1 MLKKLKTNVTLLNT
15 FSNLILQ
22 FLTLLSGFIIP
33 KIILSNFGSEVNGL
47 VSSLNQFLNY
57 IGLIEGGITG
67 VVMANLY
74 KPLYEKNYKKV
85 SSIVKTANS
94 FYKKISFIFIIYSI
108 ILSIIYPLISN
119 TNFSYAYVL
128 SLTLIISIGL
138 FVQYCFSLI
147 LKTILNADKKV
158 YIVSLINSAMIV
170 ANIVLALLSVKIF
183 PSIHF
188 LKLVTSALY
197 LLQPLIFNYFVNKY
211 YKIDKNVKEDK
222 KLLKSRWDGFAIN
235 IATFIHYSTDVALL
249 TLFTNLT
256 TVSIYSVHA
265 LVTTGLR
272 SLVQSISQAVAPT
285 IGHLY
290 AKGDKEE
297 LKKKFYLYEYIIFL
311 IVFIL
316 FSVAG
321 LLITPFVA
329 LYTKNINDAN
339 YYQPVFAVLLV
350 IAEAICLLKM
360 AHIDLAYSANKFKDI
375 TKAGYIEA
383 LINIV
388 VSLLLV
394 KKYKL
399 IGVAIGTIAGMLFR
413 MIYQVNY
420 SNKNLIK
427 GSQFEFYKK
436 IAIFI
441 IFSIIGLLFCYNI
454 IPAVEVTIFSW
465 VWHGIL
471 YTIVFIFIYAILTV
485 LFYKEKF
492 KLLFKKYI
500 K

>member
-1 MLKKLKTNVTLLNT
+1 MFKKLKNNITLLNT
-15 FSNLILQ
+15 FSNLLLQ

-33 KIILSNFGSEVNGL
+33 KIVLSNFGSEVNGL

-57 IGLIEGGITG
+57 IGLLEGGITG

-85 SSIVKTANS
+85 SSIVKTANN
-94 FYKKISFIFIIYSI
+94 FYKKISFIFVIYSI
-108 ILSIIYPLISN
+108 ILSIVYPLFSN
-119 TNFSYAYVL
+119 INFSYSYVL

-138 FVQYCFSLI
+138 FIQYCFSLI

-158 YIVSLINSAMIV
+158 YIVSLINSVMIV
-170 ANIVLALLSVKIF
+170 ANIILAIISIKIF

-188 LKLVTSALY
+188 FKLMTSVLY
-197 LLQPLIFNYFVNKY
+197 LFQPLVFNYFVKKN

-272 SLVQSISQAVAPT
+272 SFVQSISQAVTPT
-285 IGHLY
+285 IGHLH
-290 AKGDKEE
+290 AKGDENE
-297 LKKKFYLYEYIIFL
+297 LREKFYLYEYIIFL
-311 IVFIL
+311 IVFTL

-339 YYQPVFAVLLV
+339 YYQPVFAILLV
-350 IAEAICLLKM
+350 IAEAICLIKM

-375 TKAGYIEA
+375 KKAGYIEA
-383 LINIV
+383 LINII

-413 MIYQVNY
+413 MIYQVYY
-420 SNKNLIK
+420 SNKKLIK
-427 GSQFEFYKK
+427 GSQIEFYKK
-436 IAIFI
+436 MALFI
-441 IFSIIGLLFCYNI
+441 CFSLAGILFCYYI
-454 IPAVEVTIFSW
+454 IPAVNCTIFSW
-465 VWHGIL
+465 IWHGII
-471 YTIVFIFIYAILTV
+471 YMMIFICIYAILTMI
-485 LFYKEKF
+485 FYRKIFNIIMKR
-492 KLLFKKYI
+492 
-500 K
+500 